1 MFLNPWGRGINQ
13 KFVCTEQAAACVK
26 SEIPVVSPHKLHH
39 TAATLALME
48 TGDLHGVQKMLDH
61 QQVALT
67 SNLYGPA
74 TAERL
79 RPITDALGQLVN
91 P

>member
-1 MFLNPWGRGINQ
+1 M
-13 KFVCTEQAAACVK
+13 K

-39 TAATLALME
+39 TTATLALME